1 MTTSKALE
9 TLFEMCEESNAS
21 DLHLAVGLPPRFRIK
36 GSLVTR
42 GDLRTFDAADVE
54 AIALELEG
62 AEKVPPKLPKVE
74 VGCRFE
80 GGGVVEW
87 HDVTVEEA
95 VKKVAGAVGYT
106 FNVSSNGVVTVTRAK
121 GHDTK

>member
-1 MTTSKALE
+1 MHFQNEEAVVTTSKALE

-54 AIALELEG
+54 AIALELG
-62 AEKVPPKLPKVE
+62 GRLFRLRPAKV
-74 VGCRFE
+74 RSAF
-80 GGGVVEW
+80 
-87 HDVTVEEA
+87 A
-95 VKKVAGAVGYT
+95 R
-106 FNVSSNGVVTVTRAK
+106 S
-121 GHDTK
+121 